1 MSVPMTIESKAIK
14 ILEEYQGANNYIL
27 NLKSKLEKNPKFFPT
42 TFLIIKMLYLKL
54 PENGFF
60 WILTLHKNWQMK
72 NS

>member
-42 TFLIIKMLYLKL
+42 RSQCDYIFNNKDFWSVAIFFLETLLKI
-54 PENGFF
+54 PC
-60 WILTLHKNWQMK
+60 
-72 NS
+72 